1 MEKLIELLNEYEK
14 RESWISNARTTN
26 FAFLY
31 YLNNPAP
38 ISELNLISKK
48 YWFIK
53 WLVENDKINEG
64 KVKKEAEYYWTDEYD
79 VYEGYVF
86 YHRLLM
92 LLAVSDTPI
101 EDLISY
107 LK

>member
-14 RESWISNARTTN
+14 RERGISNARTTN

-48 YWFIK
+48 YWFIQ
-53 WLVENDKINEG
+53 WLVENEKIEEWNFF
-64 KVKKEAEYYWTDEYD
+64 YNTWDLPDDD
-79 VYEGYVF
+79 VSK
-86 YHRLLM
+86 LLM
-92 LLAVSDTPI
+92 LLAIKDEPI
-101 EDLISY
+101 EFLVSI